1 MPILRRCCARRSARR
16 VSTNSN
22 WLSLRSKRYSF
33 RRLEATPMHNIWLIA
48 KREYLE
54 QVRGKAFKITTV
66 LIPAIIVGIFSII
79 YIAGKNSGTGKHIVI
94 ASSDA
99 VLAHR
104 VQQQLVS
111 DKDAQMTVEVVA
123 PATDADRQALTDRVD
138 RKDLDGF
145 LWLQIAA
152 GQSQPTGS
160 YESRSSGDFTTVG
173 RLTDAVT
180 RAAMQQELTAR
191 GLSSSDIDALTKDI
205 KIQTLQIQNG
215 KTSSSNAMTTFWA
228 AYVMAFLLSFT
239 VVMYGMN
246 VGRSVIQEKTSRI
259 FEVMLASVKPEEM
272 LAGKLIGVG
281 SVGITQLAIWI
292 IAATLFAGSA
302 IAGKLM
308 SGEMAVHVSPVEIV
322 LFAVYFVLG
331 YVLYSALFAGLA
343 ATVSTEQELQ
353 QYSPLAAVP
362 IWLSFGMIT
371 FIVSNP
377 NSVWSVAIS
386 MFPPC
391 APITM
396 FLRMASQ
403 FPPTWQIALSLGLMV
418 LAVYIVLWLSSGI
431 YRVGILM
438 YGKRATIPEMLRW
451 LRYS

>member
-1 MPILRRCCARRSARR
+1 
-16 VSTNSN
+16 
-22 WLSLRSKRYSF
+22 
-33 RRLEATPMHNIWLIA
+33 MHNIWLIA

-66 LIPAIIVGIFSII
+66 LIPAIFLGIFGVM
-79 YIAGKNSGTGKHIVI
+79 YLAGKNSGTGKHIVI
-94 ASSDA
+94 ASNDGA
-99 VLAHR
+99 LAHR
-104 VQQQLVS
+104 VQLQLLS
-111 DKDAQMTVEVVA
+111 DKEAQMNVEVVS
-123 PATDADRQALTDRVD
+123 PAGDAERQQLTDRVD

-145 LWLQIAA
+145 LWLQILP
-152 GQSQPTGS
+152 GQSQPSGT
-160 YESRSSGDFTTVG
+160 YESRTSGDFATVG

-180 RAAMQQELTAR
+180 RSAMQQELTAR
-191 GLSSSDIDALTKDI
+191 GLSASDVDSLTKDI
-205 KIQTLQIQNG
+205 KIETLQIQNG
-215 KTSSSNAMTTFWA
+215 KTSSSNAMGTFWA

-281 SVGITQLAIWI
+281 SVGITQIGIWI
-292 IAATLFAGSA
+292 VAASIFAGSA
-302 IAGKLM
+302 LAAKFL
-308 SGEMAVHVSPVEIV
+308 SGEMAVHVSWVQVV
-322 LFAVYFVLG
+322 LFGVYFILG

-377 NSVWSVAIS
+377 NSIWSVAIS

-403 FPPTWQIALSLGLMV
+403 FPPVWQIAASIGLM
-418 LAVYIVLWLSSGI
+418 LIAILLVLWVASKI

-438 YGKRATIPEMLRW
+438 YGKRATLPEMVRW
-451 LRYS
+451 MRYS

>member
-1 MPILRRCCARRSARR
+1 
-16 VSTNSN
+16 
-22 WLSLRSKRYSF
+22 
-33 RRLEATPMHNIWLIA
+33 MHNVWLIA

-54 QVRGKAFKITTV
+54 QVRGRAFKITTI
-66 LIPAIIVGIFSII
+66 LIPAIFVAIFSIM
-79 YIAGKNSGTGKHIVI
+79 YIAGKNSGIGKHIAI
-94 ASSDA
+94 ASPDA
-99 VLAHR
+99 VLARR
-104 VQQQLVS
+104 VEQQLAGN
-111 DKDAQMTVEVVA
+111 KAAQMTVDVLA
-123 PATDADRQALTDRVD
+123 PATPADRQQLADKVD
-138 RKDLDGF
+138 RKELDGF
-145 LWLQIAA
+145 LWLQSAP
-152 GQSQPTGS
+152 GETQPSGT
-160 YESRSSGDFTTVG
+160 YESRTSGDFATVG

-191 GLSSSDIDALTKDI
+191 GLSASDIDSLTRDI
-205 KIQTLQIQNG
+205 RIETLQIQNG

-228 AYVMAFLLSFT
+228 AYMMAFLLSFT

-259 FEVMLASVKPEEM
+259 FEVMLAAVKPEEM

-281 SVGITQLAIWI
+281 SVGITQLAIWVV
-292 IAATLFAGSA
+292 AASLFAGSA
-302 IAGKLM
+302 MAGKLM
-308 SGEMAVHVSPVEIV
+308 TREMSIHVSPIQIA
-322 LFAVYFVLG
+322 LFGIYFILG

-403 FPPTWQIALSLGLMV
+403 FPPAWQIATSILLM
-418 LAVYIVLWLSSGI
+418 LAAIFLVLWVASRV

-438 YGKRATIPEMLRW
+438 YGKRATLPEMVRW
-451 LRYS
+451 MRYS

>member
-1 MPILRRCCARRSARR
+1 
-16 VSTNSN
+16 
-22 WLSLRSKRYSF
+22 
-33 RRLEATPMHNIWLIA
+33 MHNVWLIA

-54 QVRGKAFKITTV
+54 QVRGKAFKITTIV
-66 LIPAIIVGIFSII
+66 IPLVFVGIFTLI
-79 YIAGKNSGTGKHIVI
+79 YVAGKNSGTGKHIAV
-94 ASSDA
+94 ASSDP
-99 VLAHR
+99 VLAGK
-104 VQQQLVS
+104 VQQQLSS

-123 PATDADRQALTDRVD
+123 PASDADRRQLADRID
-138 RKDLDGF
+138 KKQLDGY
-145 LWLQIAA
+145 LWLQTAA
-152 GQSQPTGS
+152 GRSQASGT
-160 YESRSSGDFTTVG
+160 YESRTSGDFSTIA

-180 RAAMQQELTAR
+180 RAAMQQQLAAR
-191 GLSSSDIDALTKDI
+191 GLSAGDIDSLTKEV
-205 KIQTLQIQNG
+205 KIRTLQVQNG
-215 KTSSSNAMTTFWA
+215 KTSSSSAMGTFWA

-272 LAGKLIGVG
+272 LAGKLVGIG
-281 SVGITQLAIWI
+281 SVGITQIGIWI
-292 IAATLFAGSA
+292 AAASLFAGSA
-302 IAGKLM
+302 LAGKLM
-308 SGEMAVHVSPVEIV
+308 SGDMAFHVAPVEIV
-322 LFAVYFVLG
+322 LFGVYFLLG
-331 YVLYSALFAGLA
+331 YLLYSALFAGLA

-403 FPPTWQIALSLGLMV
+403 FPPAWQIAVSILLMI
-418 LAVYIVLWLSSGI
+418 LTIFLVLWIASRI

-438 YGKRATIPEMLRW
+438 YGKRATLPEMLRW
-451 LRYS
+451 MKYS